1 MIKKNRNTNE
11 HLNKNKQ
18 LTIIIVAAVILGA
31 VILISNMG
39 FGSRKE
45 VASSAS
51 VKDVVINKSEITETV
66 KFYPA
71 KVDNKKMEI
80 LAVKASDGTIRTA
93 FNTCQVCN
101 GSPRAY
107 YKQEG
112 DVLVCQNCGNQFSMD
127 MIELQR
133 GGCNPVPIYKEN
145 KTDDGTNIVISK
157 EFIAQNKEL
166 FTNNWKT
173 K

>member
-1 MIKKNRNTNE
+1 MKQKDT
-11 HLNKNKQ
+11 NKNKN
-18 LTIIIVAAVILGA
+18 TNKYFAIVVGVAVILGA
-31 VILISNMG
+31 VILMSKMG
-39 FGSRKE
+39 FDSGNE
-45 VASSAS
+45 DISSAAD
-51 VKDVVINKSEITETV
+51 KDVVINKSEITETV

-80 LAVKASDGTIRTA
+80 LAVKADDGTIRTA

-145 KTDDGTNIVISK
+145 KIDDGTNIVISK

>member
-1 MIKKNRNTNE
+1 
-11 HLNKNKQ
+11 
-18 LTIIIVAAVILGA
+18 
-31 VILISNMG
+31 
-39 FGSRKE
+39 
-45 VASSAS
+45 
-51 VKDVVINKSEITETV
+51 VVIVVSKLNLGGEKSNGVSGQGQDVEIKKSEITETV

-71 KVDNKKMEI
+71 KVGNKNMEI

-101 GSPRAY
+101 GSPKAY

-112 DVLVCQNCGNQFSMD
+112 DILVCQNCGNQFSMD
-127 MIELQR
+127 MIEQQR

-145 KTDDGTNIVISK
+145 KSEDGENIIISK
-157 EFIAQNKEL
+157 EFIEQNKEL
-166 FTNNWKT
+166 FTDNWKT